1 MLWKHILVIGI
12 FLIVLV
18 SLIFITN
25 RIFDLISNKTKEIHY
40 KFINEI
46 INVVLVFIMIVI
58 LMQQFEVTRAFTA
71 QIVTGGTLLIAILTF
86 AAQKTLG
93 NIISGTFVSISK
105 PFKLGEKI
113 RIQNTSGF
121 IMAEGVVEDI
131 TLRHIVIKSYDKKRY
146 IISNSTIDESV
157 IVNLDVEDIS
167 ATYFAVVSYDADLD
181 KACELLVQTCEE
193 IEEFNGHGKPYI
205 KEYTD
210 NGVRLGITT
219 YAETSA
225 LSFEGQTKFYK
236 ELLRKYKE
244 AGIVIPYQTIT
255 IDPNSQDAW

>member
-1 MLWKHILVIGI
+1 MVVEHIL
-12 FLIVLV
+12 LIVVYILILGI
-18 SLIFITN
+18 LIFISN
-25 RIFDLISNKTKEIHY
+25 HIFDAISRKTKGIHY

-46 INVVLVFIMIVI
+46 INVVLVFVMIVI
-58 LMQQFEVTRAFTA
+58 MMQQFTVTRSFTS
-71 QIVTGGTLLIAILTF
+71 QIITGGTLMVAILTF

-105 PFKLGEKI
+105 PFKLGDKI
-113 RIQNTSGF
+113 RIQNTNGN

-131 TLRHIVIKSYDKKRY
+131 TLRHVVIKSFDKKRF
-146 IISNSTIDESV
+146 IIANSTIDEAV

-167 ATYFAVVSYDADLD
+167 AVFFVVVSYEANLDLV
-181 KACELLVQTCEE
+181 CELMVETCKE
-193 IEEFNGHGKPYI
+193 ISEFSSHATPYI

-219 YAETSA
+219 YAENSA

-236 ELLRKYKE
+236 NLLKKFKE
-244 AGIVIPYQTIT
+244 NGIDIPYQTVSIE
-255 IDPNSQDAW
+255 QDKSN